1 MSKAFVNGVEIDY
14 LAAGSGE
21 AVVFSHGGSSDLRY
35 WLPQL
40 ETVATHYRLFTYSR
54 RFHGLSHTESDLNTA
69 EDHVSDLVEL
79 IRLIDSGAVHLV
91 GFSTPIAL
99 GATFRA
105 PDLVR
110 SLTIIE
116 PNMPWLLGTNPE
128 EEKALAWWRQENARV
143 QTEAGEDS
151 ELKAELWFEL
161 VNNRGPGTF
170 DQQSHEFR
178 QMWLDNFEVPRA
190 AAASHPLT
198 CAQLATIS
206 TPTMVVTGEYGMPYS
221 RRIAQALAAC
231 IPISHLLDMP
241 GVTHFVSYQ
250 HPNMFNQA
258 LLEFLQRGAGRH
270 EREKLT

>member
-1 MSKAFVNGVEIDY
+1 VSKTLVNGVEIDY
-14 LAAGSGE
+14 LAAGRGE
-21 AVVFSHGGSSDLRY
+21 AVMFSHGGSSDLRF

-40 ETVATHYRLFTYSR
+40 EKVPAHYRFVAYSR

-79 IRLIDSGAVHLV
+79 IRLMDSASVHLV

-116 PNMPWLLGTNPE
+116 PNMPWLLGTDPE
-128 EEKALAWWRQENARV
+128 DERALAWWRNENARM
-143 QTEAGEDS
+143 QTEAGEDP
-151 ELKAELWFEL
+151 ERKAKLWFEL

-170 DQQSHEFR
+170 GQQSQEFR
-178 QMWLDNFEVPRA
+178 QMWSDNFGVPRA
-190 AAASHPLT
+190 AAASHLLT

-206 TPTMVVTGEYGMPYS
+206 TPTIVVTGEYGMPYS
-221 RRIAQALAAC
+221 RRIAPALAASM
-231 IPISHLLDMP
+231 PSSRLLDIP
-241 GVTHFVSYQ
+241 GVTHFMSYQ
-250 HPNMFNQA
+250 QPDAFNEA
-258 LLEFLQRGAGRH
+258 LLEFLQRKAGRNQS
-270 EREKLT
+270 ERLP